1 MVANLIVEHLA
12 IKQKSN
18 DFYLKCGIISLTNLN
33 FGTEIGIIS
42 QTQRQFKRM
51 TFYITGCL
59 FYLKKIIIF
68 LLGGNINGKIW
79 R

>member
-42 QTQRQFKRM
+42 QTQRQNS
-51 TFYITGCL
+51 
-59 FYLKKIIIF
+59 LKMMRLQRIF
-68 LLGGNINGKIW
+68 LLLIALILKRHYHIYCEKI
-79 R
+79 

>member
-42 QTQRQFKRM
+42 QTQRQ
-51 TFYITGCL
+51 IC
-59 FYLKKIIIF
+59 IN
-68 LLGGNINGKIW
+68 LLIQLA
-79 R
+79 

>member
-1 MVANLIVEHLA
+1 MVANLIVEQLA

-42 QTQRQFKRM
+42 QTQRHLSDLTRL
-51 TFYITGCL
+51 IPNINL
-59 FYLKKIIIF
+59 F
-68 LLGGNINGKIW
+68 LLYKYCVNISLVIK
-79 R
+79 